1 MLFDCVSGMKKGER
15 TGLSFIP
22 RTSSLK
28 VLVLQEKTEV
38 CNGKIFLECCG
49 FHTKD
54 VLSFYHQSPIASVYS
69 SNKII
74 MLHAVPF
81 RQKVQI
87 NKSTADMASKKV
99 TEESVSTLGRAGVG
113 QKGERRSG
121 EASVVRHWS
130 KALVIL
136 PQYSP
141 HPIFPIKY
149 FSRLAQHWQN
159 SSNFT
164 QSIGCFILF
173 VPCVPH

>member
-1 MLFDCVSGMKKGER
+1 
-15 TGLSFIP
+15 
-22 RTSSLK
+22 
-28 VLVLQEKTEV
+28 
-38 CNGKIFLECCG
+38 
-49 FHTKD
+49 
-54 VLSFYHQSPIASVYS
+54 
-69 SNKII
+69 

-87 NKSTADMASKKV
+87 NKSTADMANKKV
-99 TEESVSTLGRAGVG
+99 TEESVSTFGRAGVC
-113 QKGERRSG
+113 QKGEKRSG

-136 PQYSP
+136 PQYFP
-141 HPIFPIKY
+141 HPILPNEY

-173 VPCVPH
+173 VPCVPHSLKSIVLLPFILSFIFLSILQLSDLRLQQILKIFKQKCWQFI